1 MSILRR
7 KMMNLP
13 TLSFAN
19 KLVKPLASLS
29 VTAMA
34 LLVAVASLSAQGQ
47 CQPVHG
53 QIEARAQTPPVC
65 NGDFCSVG
73 DFRGAIAGE
82 YVVATTLN
90 PEQPVADVYFYT
102 GDTTAPVRI
111 GDRQGT
117 LQIKNTGVF
126 RLSGE
131 LTELE
136 TITGGTDELAGA
148 SGVLFVSGVSG
159 EETGIFRY
167 EGTVCLP

>member
-1 MSILRR
+1 
-7 KMMNLP
+7 MNP
-13 TLSFAN
+13 LSPSFSN
-19 KLVKPLASLS
+19 KLIKPLASLAL
-29 VTAMA
+29 TGMA

-47 CQPVHG
+47 CRPVHG
-53 QIEARAQTPPVC
+53 QIEARGQNPPVC
-65 NGDFCSVG
+65 AGDFCSVG

-102 GDTTAPVRI
+102 SDTTAPVRI

-136 TITGGTDELAGA
+136 TITGGTGELAGA

-159 EETGIFRY
+159 EESGIFQY